1 MFNLCGILEKRVL
14 PQVTQW
20 TALLL
25 VLMVLLAP
33 AAGMASET
41 GQITGTVIDEKTGE
55 AVIGASVLVAGTTL
69 GASCDIDGRYL
80 IRDVPNGTHEVIVS
94 SVGYVQNRITDVS
107 VAGGR
112 TIQMDVTIAPSEIEM
127 ETIEVTTTRK
137 KTSESAMLVQRRAA
151 PNLTDGLSTEMFRRS
166 GDSDAG
172 QTVKRVVG
180 INVVDGKNLVVRG
193 MGGRYT
199 SVLLNGASLPSPEPE
214 KREVP
219 LDLFPTALLDQV
231 VASKTFT
238 PDQRAN
244 FSGGSLNLTTS
255 SFPAGLT
262 YKFSSSASYNS
273 VSTGAAR
280 PSYHG
285 GNLDWLGID
294 DGTRDLPD
302 AVSSTD
308 WWSDDPRQLDT
319 TAQRIAGQ
327 SFNDQWTPARSRTP
341 INTGYSLSMGNRYD
355 LGSGRAF
362 GVLGSLTYNNSYTV
376 HDGEIYRE
384 WNNDTIPYVDL
395 SDINRGTQSIL
406 WGSLVTTGLTL
417 SENNKFTLQGMYSRT
432 SDDEAFEGRGHDSYN
447 GLDFYETH
455 LRFVSRWVS
464 SGQLTGEHRLGWLAN
479 SNIDWGLG
487 INGAN
492 RYEPD
497 NRTALYSVGHDTEG
511 NEVLRYFESGYSF
524 SRIYTNLDDRGASM
538 NLDWTIPLSDN
549 GSRFKF
555 GGLFEN
561 KTRTFGATRYRY
573 RQGTRGAQN
582 KGYAEDILVEEN
594 IGSWYEKSKW
604 SLINNTFIEDS
615 YDVNDH
621 NTSGYFM
628 LDFKPLSR
636 LRMVSGARYED
647 GDMLMKTGSRETGSD
662 TLVNLGTADWLPMT
676 SLVYSINERTNAR
689 FVVSRTL
696 GRPEYREIAPF
707 TFQNF
712 GLSTPTT
719 GNPNLR
725 TTYIW
730 NYDLRLEFFPR
741 VGEVLAISGFA
752 KSFTD
757 PIEVFVATSSTRS
770 LWQFVNAKSASN
782 IGMEL
787 EVRKSLDML
796 PGKLSRLTLGGNLA
810 LVKSKVEIVKGE
822 GQGTV
827 TVDRPLMGQSP
838 YTVNLILGYT
848 TPEAGNTDATLLYNV
863 SGARLYR
870 LTSANQAPYYEQP
883 RHQLDFVLNHKIWN
897 TVGLKFS
904 VKNILNDGF
913 LVTQEQLDGEVEGVT
928 ESYDSGRSVSFGVSY
943 GI

>member
-1 MFNLCGILEKRVL
+1 MINLNGFEAPCMVRRVAACL
-14 PQVTQW
+14 AV
-20 TALLL
+20 LLL
-25 VLMVLLAP
+25 VVVGAPVTGLA
-33 AAGMASET
+33 ADT
-41 GQITGTVIDEKTGE
+41 GQISGTVIDEKTGE
-55 AVIGASVLVAGTTL
+55 AIIGASVLVSGTTL
-69 GASCDIDGRYL
+69 GASCDIDGHYL
-80 IRDVPNGTHEVIVS
+80 IRDVPAGTHEVVVS
-94 SVGYVQNRITDVS
+94 SIGYVQNRITDVT
-107 VAGGR
+107 VATGQ
-112 TIQMDVTIAPSEIEM
+112 TVQMDVTIAPTEIEM

-137 KTSESAMLVQRRAA
+137 KTNESAMLVKRRSA

-172 QTVKRVVG
+172 QTAKRVVG
-180 INVVDGKNLVVRG
+180 ISVVDGRSLVVRG

-255 SFPAGLT
+255 TFPAGLT

-273 VSTGAAR
+273 VSTGTSR
-280 PSYHG
+280 PSYRG
-285 GNLDWLGID
+285 GHLDWLGID
-294 DGTRDLPD
+294 DGTRDVPD
-302 AVSSTD
+302 ELKNTD

-319 TAQRIAGQ
+319 TAQRVAGQ
-327 SFNDQWTPARSRTP
+327 SFSDQWTPVKSRTP
-341 INTGYSLSMGNRYD
+341 INTGYSLSLGNRYD
-355 LGSGRAF
+355 LGSGRTL
-362 GVLGSLTYNNSYTV
+362 GMLGSLTYNNSYSV
-376 HDGEIYRE
+376 HEGEIYRE

-395 SDINRGTQSIL
+395 SNINRGTQSIL
-406 WGSLVTTGLTL
+406 WGSLVSTGLTL
-417 SENNKFTLQGMYSRT
+417 SDNHKFTLQGMYNRT

-447 GLDFYETH
+447 GVDFYETH
-455 LRFVSRWVS
+455 LRFVSRWVG
-464 SGQLTGEHRLGWLAN
+464 SGRMTGEHRLGWLGH
-479 SNIDWGLG
+479 SNITWGVG
-487 INGAN
+487 MNGAN

-497 NRTALYSVGHDTEG
+497 NRTALYSIGHDADG
-511 NEVLRYFESGYSF
+511 NEFLRYFESGYSF
-524 SRIYTNLDDRGASM
+524 SRIYTDLDDRGA
-538 NLDWTIPLSDN
+538 NANIDWAVPLSSN
-549 GSRFKF
+549 GSHLKF

-561 KTRTFGATRYRY
+561 KTRGFGATRYRY

-582 KGYAEDILVEEN
+582 IGLAEDILTEDN
-594 IGSWYEKSKW
+594 IGSWYEKNKW
-604 SLINNTFIEDS
+604 SLINNTFVEDR

-621 NTSGYFM
+621 NTAGYIM
-628 LDFKPLSR
+628 ADFKPLPR
-636 LRMVSGARYED
+636 LRTVAGVRYED
-647 GDMLMKTGSRETGSD
+647 GDMLMKTGSRETGTD
-662 TLVNLGTADWLPMT
+662 TLVNLNTADWLPMAGF
-676 SLVYSINERTNAR
+676 VYSLSDRANAR

-730 NYDLRLEFFPR
+730 NYDLRFEFFPR
-741 VGEVLAISGFA
+741 VGEVIAISGFA

-757 PIEVFVATSSTRS
+757 PIEVFVATSATRS

-782 IGMEL
+782 IGMEF

-796 PGKLSRLTLGGNLA
+796 PGRLSRLTFGGNLA
-810 LVKSKVEIVKGE
+810 LVKSQVEIVKGDGE
-822 GQGTV
+822 GTV
-827 TVDRPLMGQSP
+827 KVDRPLMGQAP
-838 YTVNLILGYT
+838 YTVNLMLGYT
-848 TPEAGNTDATLLYNV
+848 SAGEGNTDVTLLYNV

-870 LTSANQAPYYEQP
+870 LTTADQSPYYEQP
-883 RHQLDFVLNHKIWN
+883 RPQLDFILNHKIRS
-897 TVGLKFS
+897 TVGLKLS
-904 VKNILNDGF
+904 VKNILDSKF
-913 LVTQEQLDGEVEGVT
+913 LVTQEQLDGRIEGVT
-928 ESYDSGRSVSFGVSY
+928 EEYGTGRSVSFGVSY